1 MSYKEKSAW
10 VMCLALMLG
19 ALFYGYA
26 VLGMTAQTA
35 HSPLTG
41 IVVIYVLIIVL
52 ISIVGHIIA
61 ALVSVD
67 EAEAVADERDKLV
80 SVRANSAS
88 SHILGLGVI
97 TGVLMYLLGGDG
109 DLLFHFA
116 LVSLTLSSIAEYA
129 LKIYF
134 YRSGV

>member
-67 EAEAVADERDKLV
+67 EAEAVADERDKLI

-88 SHILGLGVI
+88 SHILGLGCAQPWRRVRPRSPGASVPV
-97 TGVLMYLLGGDG
+97 GVSMHRQNSDCWV
-109 DLLFHFA
+109 
-116 LVSLTLSSIAEYA
+116 VS
-129 LKIYF
+129 
-134 YRSGV
+134 